1 MSVGTREGCW
11 TVRTARALLVRE
23 WAFVGA
29 SFDPVAGRIEVFQ
42 ESLELQGG
50 RNRSAS
56 AAGEG
61 PQGAGWLGG
70 VPIVIAAHATGLPAL
85 AAETATHFNGKIN
98 RPRLYA
104 APLEAA
110 GDAGRLAA
118 WDFSDAMG
126 SETVLDRSANQL
138 HGVLR
143 HLPIRAVAGA
153 NWDGRTRA
161 WTEAPWQYGAIHL
174 HADDVA
180 DVGWAPDL
188 QFEVPAGWR
197 SGFYALRLTA
207 QSPEGRPV
215 ESYVP
220 FFVRAPGT
228 VPRRGSRSWRALRL
242 LQRSSD
248 CRGKE
253 QARDH
258 PPPQALRGPRNL
270 WLSLPIAVLVPDRS
284 NSHLTAIGAST
295 P

>member
-126 SETVLDRSANQL
+126 SETVLDRSANQ

-143 HLPIRAVAGA
+143 HLPIRAVACA

-161 WTEAPWQYGAIHL
+161 WTEVPWQYGAIHL
-174 HADDVA
+174 HADGVA

-197 SGFYALRLTA
+197 SGFYALRLAA

-215 ESYVP
+215 EKLCALLRP
-220 FFVRAPGT
+220 RAGD
-228 VPRRGSRSWRALRL
+228 RATARL
-242 LQRSSD
+242 
-248 CRGKE
+248 
-253 QARDH
+253 
-258 PPPQALRGPRNL
+258 
-270 WLSLPIAVLVPDRS
+270 AVVAGAEAP
-284 NSHLTAIGAST
+284 TAVK
-295 P
+295 